1 MLTSFKA
8 FFFLENY
15 GHWPFS
21 FHKSVCTRTPNQEL
35 QWPSGFGCQKLV
47 PILVLMLEIFPT
59 YEQTPTTESSVC
71 SLKVR
76 FAVTHQM
83 TAIFTP
89 NISFSSAVIFL
100 LFPHFYKMAKKWS
113 MQMTLQRQVTAMPK
127 PSCCLLSPHVFPL
140 YHAELGGL
148 NKWIPN
154 EQKCRICGKGM

>member
-1 MLTSFKA
+1 MGIDL
-8 FFFLENY
+8 FLFIKVSVPGLPTKN
-15 GHWPFS
+15 FS
-21 FHKSVCTRTPNQEL
+21 DL
-35 QWPSGFGCQKLV
+35 
-47 PILVLMLEIFPT
+47 LVLDAKNWFLFWYWCLRFFPH